1 MKKVVLVL
9 VAVATSLVTFGCAK
23 DETICTQK
31 VYKKDGAEW
40 ILINEGSWEGPE
52 QYKNYTRTIR
62 YQDGSFDVIK
72 TIVTCD

>member
-1 MKKVVLVL
+1 MKKLALVL
-9 VAVATSLVTFGCAK
+9 VVLATFGCST
-23 DETICTQK
+23 DETTCNQK
-31 VYKKDGAEW
+31 VFKKDGAKW

>member
-1 MKKVVLVL
+1 MKKVALL
-9 VAVATSLVTFGCAK
+9 VAAVVLSACSKEEGNCK
-23 DETICTQK
+23 QK
-31 VYKKDGAEW
+31 VYKKVYKDGGVEW
-40 ILINEGSWEGPE
+40 VLINQGSWNGTF

>member
-1 MKKVVLVL
+1 MKKLVVVL
-9 VAVATSLVTFGCAK
+9 AVATFGCST
-23 DETICTQK
+23 DEITCTQK
-31 VYKKDGAEW
+31 VFKKDGAKW

>member
-1 MKKVVLVL
+1 MKKVALVL
-9 VAVATSLVTFGCAK
+9 VALATFACSK
-23 DETICTQK
+23 EENNCTQK
-31 VYKKDGAEW
+31 VYKKTYKDGGVEW
-40 ILINEGSWEGPE
+40 VLINQGSWNGTF